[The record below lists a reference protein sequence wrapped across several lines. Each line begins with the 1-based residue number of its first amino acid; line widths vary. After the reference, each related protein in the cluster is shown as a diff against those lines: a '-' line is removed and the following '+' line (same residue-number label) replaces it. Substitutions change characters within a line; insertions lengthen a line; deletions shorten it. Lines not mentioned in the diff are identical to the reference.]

1 MGKWAYIG
9 LHLVAVAAALAGSPP
24 ESALTWSQPRAIN
37 PWARIDSADDRFLS
51 LCPLPS
57 GDVMAVWTTT
67 QRLGYS
73 QYDDKEIV
81 TLRLDRDLKPV
92 WDAPVHVNT
101 DAPWEYRNDVYGW
114 LYVMPDGG
122 LTAAW
127 IRLIPFPNYAEY
139 TDASI
144 FTANSADGGSTW
156 SATLMASEWGRSD
169 YRRGSLAAAPV
180 AGSVWWMTQSYPGM
194 SWSAPDLQREV
205 DPGRPWLRT
214 AIGEAIGIERS
225 DRFPIEGS
233 LASDNDASLLTSLWF
248 TTEDYNNRDF
258 ILARVVSEDG
268 GATWTKGEWPLPDGV
283 EADNPANDIRVAH
296 SGGRWF
302 AAFGVQ
308 TDDGPRVLMGESGD
322 LSFTPAAWT
331 WLDLGSAE
339 TETHIRL
346 DAFERRGQTLALSG
360 GVGEKEFIILAN
372 ANRKDWRVEPVAE
385 YGAEGTAAGYFGR
398 IYRALPNGFQPNSS
412 FGADSDVW
420 AVWADFPGG
429 VQTDLNG
436 DGELNA
442 IDVALAVKS
451 ALARDASGDVD
462 GDGVTGASDLQSV
475 INAVLLD

>member
-1 MGKWAYIG
+1 M
-9 LHLVAVAAALAGSPP
+9 AGSPP

-101 DAPWEYRNDVYGW
+101 DAPWEYWNDVYGW

-127 IRLIPFPNYAEY
+127 IRFLPIPNLTEY
-139 TDASI
+139 TDAAFFASK
-144 FTANSADGGSTW
+144 SLDGGSTW
-156 SATLMASEWGRSD
+156 SAPFRASEWAGAD
-169 YRRGSLAAAPV
+169 YRRGGLVAAPV
-180 AGSVWWMTQSYPGM
+180 AGSVWWMNQSYPGTDFI
-194 SWSAPDLQREV
+194 WPNLRNEV
-205 DPGRPWLRT
+205 DPGRPWLGI
-214 AIGEAIGIERS
+214 AIEEAIGTELS
-225 DRFPIEGS
+225 DRFPLEGS
-233 LASDNDASLLTSLWF
+233 MTSDQDASLLASLWF
-248 TTEDYNNRDF
+248 ATEDDYNRDY

-268 GATWTKGEWPLPDGV
+268 GATWSKGEWPLPDGV
-283 EADNPANDIRVAH
+283 EADDPANDIRVAY

-308 TDDGPRVLMGESGD
+308 TDDGPKILMGESGD
-322 LSFTPAAWT
+322 LTFASAVWT

-339 TETHIRL
+339 AETHIRL
-346 DAFERRGQTLALSG
+346 DAFERQGQTLALSG

-429 VQTDLNG
+429 VQTDLNS

-442 IDVALAVKS
+442 IDVALAVKG
-451 ALARDASGDVD
+451 ALARDASGDTD
-462 GDGVTGASDLQSV
+462 GDGVTSASDLQAV